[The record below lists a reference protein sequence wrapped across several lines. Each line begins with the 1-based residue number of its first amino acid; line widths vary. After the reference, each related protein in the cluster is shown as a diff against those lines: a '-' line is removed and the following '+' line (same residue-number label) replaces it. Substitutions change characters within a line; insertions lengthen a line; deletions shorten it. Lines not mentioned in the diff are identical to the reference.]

1 MRKRR
6 LALTLG
12 LIGVALPAP
21 ASAAVPVNVTR
32 PAITGG
38 DSWLYPGGV
47 LTETPGVWNGAPTS
61 VAIQW
66 QACRSDASP
75 VCSSIAGATGQTYTI
90 QLSDVGAVIRAQEI
104 ASNADGASL
113 PAPSVNGTTQVLPPP
128 PPPRP
133 AAPVSVTRPVISGR
147 TVLGATLRS
156 TPGMWSGEGPIT
168 LAYEWQLC
176 RPVCTAI
183 PGATGTTLKLTSDYV
198 GWAILLMVTASNAG
212 GSTYTYSTG
221 ATTPVGYS
229 VHDLL
234 LQAITPAGKPP
245 TIGRL
250 LKKRRCTVRF
260 DAPHP
265 AVVQIK
271 WTATKTVRGKRRK
284 ILLAGA
290 TEIVLGPALLNI
302 ELTPEGVALL
312 KHARRVNVTAA
323 ATFAVG
329 KRITASAT
337 VGFVLTR

>member
-1 MRKRR
+1 MRKQW

-12 LIGVALPAP
+12 LIGLALPAP
-21 ASAAVPVNVTR
+21 ARAAVPVNVTR

-38 DSWLYPGGV
+38 DLSLYPGSV

-61 VAIQW
+61 VAIEW

-75 VCSSIAGATGQTYTI
+75 YCSPIAGATGPTYTI
-90 QLSDVGAVIRAQEI
+90 QLSDVGAVIRAEEI

-113 PAPSVNGTTQVLPPP
+113 PAPSVNGTTEVKPPP
-128 PPPRP
+128 PPPLPPPP
-133 AAPVSVTRPVISGR
+133 ASVTRPVISGR
-147 TVLGATLRS
+147 SVVGATLKS
-156 TPGMWSGEGPIT
+156 TPGTWSGAEPIT
-168 LAYEWQLC
+168 LAYQWELC

-183 PGATGTTLKLTSDYV
+183 PGATGPTLKLTPDFV
-198 GWAILLMVTASNAG
+198 GWAILLMVTASNPG

-221 ATTPVGYS
+221 VTTPVGFS

-234 LQAITPAGKPP
+234 VQAITPAGKPP

-250 LKKRRCTVRF
+250 LKRRRYQVRF

-265 AVVQIK
+265 AVVQFK
-271 WTATKTVRGKRRK
+271 WTATKTVHGKRRK
-284 ILLAGA
+284 ILVAGA
-290 TEIVLGPALLNI
+290 TEIVTGPTLLNL

-312 KHARRVNVTAA
+312 KHARRLNVTAT

-337 VGFVLTR
+337 AGFVLTR

>member
-12 LIGVALPAP
+12 LIGLALPAP
-21 ASAAVPVNVTR
+21 ARAAVPVNVTR
-32 PAITGG
+32 PVITGG
-38 DSWLYPGGV
+38 DSSLYPGSV

-61 VAIQW
+61 FAIQW
-66 QACRSDASP
+66 RACRSSATP
-75 VCSSIAGATGQTYTI
+75 VCSPITGATGQTYTI
-90 QLSDVGAVIRAQEI
+90 QLADVGAAIEATEI

-113 PAPSVNGTTQVLPPP
+113 PAPSANGTTQVQPPP

-133 AAPVSVTRPVISGR
+133 APPASVTRPVISGR
-147 TVLGATLRS
+147 TVVGATLKS
-156 TPGMWSGEGPIT
+156 TPGTWSGEGPIT
-168 LAYEWQLC
+168 LAYEWKLC
-176 RPVCTAI
+176 RPECTSI
-183 PGATGTTLKLTSDYV
+183 PGATGSTLKLTSDHV

-212 GSTYTYSTG
+212 GSAYTYSTSV
-221 ATTPVGYS
+221 TTPVSYS
-229 VHDLL
+229 VNDLL

-250 LKKRRCTVRF
+250 LKSGRYAVRF

-271 WTATKTVRGKRRK
+271 WTASTRVHGKRRK
-284 ILLAGA
+284 ILVGGV
-290 TEIVLGPALLNI
+290 TEIVTGPTLLNLA
-302 ELTPEGVALL
+302 LTPEGVALL
-312 KHARRVNVTAA
+312 KHARRLNVTAT

-337 VGFVLTR
+337 APLLLTR